1 MQTEPNKK
9 LLQASLELESQ
20 AGIPTP
26 SQENTP
32 ETLNQGKDQRYLGY
46 IWQVIFIVQLCLQH
60 FFGKLLFMRHTELSA
75 VQMLLLRSVVASVI
89 FLFIMKMDV
98 SYYLWKSI
106 PAKYWKDLVSRVM
119 QGLVL
124 MVAIYTSI
132 KNFPLV
138 YVSLVS
144 NMTPLLTAVASY
156 FLFKKGLGK
165 LDTAILVVSFIG
177 VTLLI
182 TGSPKKEAEVD
193 DI

>member
-1 MQTEPNKK
+1 
-9 LLQASLELESQ
+9 
-20 AGIPTP
+20 
-26 SQENTP
+26 
-32 ETLNQGKDQRYLGY
+32 
-46 IWQVIFIVQLCLQH
+46 
-60 FFGKLLFMRHTELSA
+60 
-75 VQMLLLRSVVASVI
+75 MLLLRSVVASFI
-89 FLFIMKMDV
+89 FLAIMKMDV
-98 SYYLWKSI
+98 KYYLWKSI
-106 PAKYWKDLVSRVM
+106 PTRYWKDLVSRVM

-156 FLFKKGLGK
+156 FLFKKGLSK
-165 LDTAILVVSFIG
+165 LDTALLVISFIG

-193 DI
+193 DILPSNSPSQESTSSIDILIATLLLILIPILSASVTLFISHLKSLSEITLGAYMTFSILLIYGPYIALWE

>member
-156 FLFKKGLGK
+156 FLIKKGLSK

-182 TGSPKKEAEVD
+182 TGSPTKEA
-193 DI
+193 